1 MESTIGKKQLEIIL
15 SKLKPHERPKPRLEQ
30 YTIPSRLAGVILH
43 IAKMN
48 GDIIGKA
55 VADFGC
61 GTARLAI
68 GASLLGAREVT
79 AIDVD
84 SDCLKTAKEN
94 AKIAKQLTG
103 IETKIKFVHK
113 NIEEFGGRV
122 DTVIQNPPFGIQNMH
137 ADRAFLKK
145 AIECG
150 NRIYSLHKDGYEK
163 TVKFLTKFID
173 DCGASVKGIKKF
185 KFNLPYTFKFHS
197 KPKYSYNV
205 DLYII
210 ENRG

>member
-1 MESTIGKKQLEIIL
+1 MENTISKKQLEIIL
-15 SKLKPHERPKPRLEQ
+15 SKLKPHENPKPRLEQ
-30 YTIPSRLAGVILH
+30 YTIPSRLAAGILH

-48 GDIIGKA
+48 GDIVGKE

-61 GTARLAI
+61 GTGRLAI
-68 GASLLGAREVT
+68 GASLLGARETT

-84 SDCLKTAKEN
+84 SDCLRTANEN
-94 AKIAKQLTG
+94 VDTAEQLTG
-103 IETKIKFVHK
+103 EDIEVEFLHKGIEDFDKKI
-113 NIEEFGGRV
+113 

-137 ADRAFLKK
+137 ADRIFLEK

-150 NRIYSLHKDGYEK
+150 NKIYSLHKDGYEK
-163 TVKFLTKFID
+163 TVKFLTKFIESR
-173 DCGASVKGIKKF
+173 GGIVKGIEKF
-185 KFNLPYTFKFHS
+185 KFDLPYTFKFHS